1 MKPSMP
7 HVTKPMMSATDLSKA
22 GTLMDA
28 KVAFQMA
35 MSYLCEKS
43 LVICL
48 EISRASGLP
57 G

>member
-1 MKPSMP
+1 MP
-7 HVTKPMMSATDLSKA
+7 HATKPMMPATDLSKA

-35 MSYLCEKS
+35 LSYFCEKS